1 MRWLSALFLSLLL
14 ALAGGAR
21 ADAAAITSEFVEDA
35 PLAAP
40 MLKVYISGEIQTG
53 DAARLRRELARHA
66 ARHPHDIAFH
76 FDSPGGTLVEGIRM
90 GEMIAARPE
99 VTQAHV
105 AARNGA
111 PARCAS
117 ACVYA
122 YLGAQFRYLAPRAR
136 LGVHQFYME
145 GKSMRGGEAL
155 SLSQDLSGMIVSY
168 LHARGVE
175 AEFFRD
181 IVSSTGDGIYWVPHD
196 RLAALKVITQDVR
209 GQTVEYTNLRGA
221 LALRIEQDALVG
233 LNTIRLS
240 CGREG
245 MTGTAWLQP
254 PLRPFEGSLVLQSG
268 GSDYPVLDQRA
279 AMEGMEGMGGTGA
292 RAIGFR
298 VPPAA
303 ARAIMR
309 NAALGAKVIAQDGG
323 RSFGFHSDVRD
334 PRIGEV
340 FSSCDAVI
348 SIRNRTGKR

>member
-1 MRWLSALFLSLLL
+1 MRWLSTLILSLLL
-14 ALAGGAR
+14 ALAAGPR
-21 ADAAAITSEFVEDA
+21 TDAASITSEFVDDP
-35 PLAAP
+35 PLGAP
-40 MLKVYISGEIQTG
+40 MVKVYVRGEIQSG
-53 DAARLRRELARHA
+53 DTARLRRELARHA

-90 GEMIAARPE
+90 GEAIAALPE
-99 VTQAHV
+99 TTQSHV
-105 AARNGA
+105 AARNAA
-111 PARCAS
+111 PASCAS

-136 LGVHQFYME
+136 IGVHQFYME

-175 AEFFRD
+175 AAFFQD

-196 RLAALKVITQDVR
+196 RLAALKVVTQDVR

-240 CGREG
+240 CGRGG
-245 MTGTAWLQP
+245 MTGTAYLQP
-254 PLRPFEGSLVLQSG
+254 PLRPFEGDLVLQSAG
-268 GSDYPVLDQRA
+268 TDYPALDQRPVLD
-279 AMEGMEGMGGTGA
+279 GGGAGA

-298 VPPAA
+298 IPPAA

-309 NAALGAKVIAQDGG
+309 NAALGAKVIARDGG

-334 PRIGEV
+334 PRIGEI

-348 SIRNRTGKR
+348 SIRNRPSSR

>member
-1 MRWLSALFLSLLL
+1 MRWLSTLLLSL
-14 ALAGGAR
+14 ALALATGAR
-21 ADAAAITSEFVEDA
+21 TDAASITSEFSEDP

-40 MLKVYISGEIQTG
+40 MLKIHIRGEFQTG
-53 DAARLRRELARHA
+53 DTARLRRELARNA

-76 FDSPGGTLVEGIRM
+76 FDSPGGALVEGIRM
-90 GEMIAARPE
+90 GEMIAALPQ

-105 AARNGA
+105 AARDGA

-136 LGVHQFYME
+136 IGVHQFYME
-145 GKSMRGGEAL
+145 GKSMRGREAL
-155 SLSQDLSGMIVSY
+155 SQAQDLSGMIVSY

-196 RLAALKVITQDVR
+196 RLAALKVVTQDVR

-240 CGREG
+240 CGRDG
-245 MTGTAWLQP
+245 MTGTAYLQQ
-254 PLRPFEGSLVLQSG
+254 PLRPFEGDLILQSG
-268 GSDYPVLDQRA
+268 GGDWPALDQRA
-279 AMEGMEGMGGTGA
+279 VLDGGGGAGA

-298 VPPAA
+298 IPPVA

-309 NAALGAKVIAQDGG
+309 NAALGAKVIARDGG
-323 RSFGFHSDVRD
+323 RSFGFHGDVRD
-334 PRIGEV
+334 PRIGEI

-348 SIRNRTGKR
+348 SIRNRAGRR